1 MNRLMV
7 SVGESVKKVAATMT
21 ASVVALLS
29 ADQVATPP
37 VGTPAAGSL
46 GGNSAPA
53 HTPVAGRQKSEQLGE
68 QTGCSLPVAGL
79 LGSVH
84 HG

>member
-1 MNRLMV
+1 MKRMMV
-7 SVGESVKKVAATMT
+7 WVVEQVVAVSATMV

-37 VGTPAAGSL
+37 VGTPAAGGL

-53 HTPVAGRQKSEQLGE
+53 HTPVAGRQKSEHVGE
-68 QTGCSLPVAGL
+68 QSACSLRLAAFVG
-79 LGSVH
+79 GVH